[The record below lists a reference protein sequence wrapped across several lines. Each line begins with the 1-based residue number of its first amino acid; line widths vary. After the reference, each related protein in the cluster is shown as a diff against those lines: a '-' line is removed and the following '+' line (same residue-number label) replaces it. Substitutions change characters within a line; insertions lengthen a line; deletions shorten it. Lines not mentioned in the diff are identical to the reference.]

1 MEITD
6 LREIYWLLG
15 IEIKKNKAK
24 DMISLSQYSYINA
37 SLWKFGFEDTK
48 PLSISIDLS
57 TQLIFDQLSKSTTE
71 IAYIA
76 KIPYQEAIKKLIY
89 SHRYMNRHYL
99 YSLSFLILY
108 KDTWWSL
115 FGSSKMGFSL
125 SQKNLQLIAHLWW
138 LWRLTQKFY

>member
-57 TQLIFDQLSKSTTE
+57 TQLIFDQLSKSTTK

>member
-37 SLWKFGFEDTK
+37 SWWKFGFENTK